1 MQGTYLEICKTR
13 KKYASIILSNVFAMF
28 LIFSFFLTFIFFLIL
43 SLVVRKKL
51 DSLEQYYNPLL
62 LHSRNIITSQVQK

>member
-1 MQGTYLEICKTR
+1 
-13 KKYASIILSNVFAMF
+13 MF

-62 LHSRNIITSQVQK
+62 LHSRNIITSQMQK